1 MIETLAWIALALALL
16 PVLVGGINLG
26 LYRRPPRAGGGTAA
40 LSVLIPARNEAANIG
55 DALRSVLA
63 NRDLELEVV
72 VLDDES
78 QDDTAAIVRALAEE
92 DPRVRLAPAP
102 ALPPGW
108 SGKQHACHV
117 LAGLA
122 KHGRLVFMDA
132 DVRLAPDA
140 LGRMGGFL
148 DRRGAKLAS
157 GFPRELTGGLGEALV
172 IPLIHFLLLGYL
184 PVWAM
189 RRSPSPA
196 LGAGCG
202 QLFIADREA
211 YREAGGHAAIRA
223 SLHDGIKLPR
233 AFRAAGHGTDLF
245 DATDLADCRMYSGLG
260 EVWSGFSK
268 NATEGM
274 ATPKALPLWTVLLFG
289 GQVLPFLLL
298 AAAVPLGWDSPVAL
312 LSGIAVGAALAFRLA
327 MAWRFRQS
335 APAALLHPLGILLV
349 LAIQWTALVRARRG
363 RPATWRGRSY
373 GTP

>member
-92 DPRVRLAPAP
+92 DPRVRLAQAP

-148 DRRGAKLAS
+148 DRGGAKLAS
-157 GFPRELTGGLGEALV
+157 GVPRELTGGLGEALV

-189 RRSPSPA
+189 RRSPSPG

-312 LSGIAVGAALAFRLA
+312 LSGIAAGAALAFRLA

-335 APAALLHPLGILLV
+335 VPAALLHPLGILLV

>member
-16 PVLVGGINLG
+16 PVLVGAINLG

-92 DPRVRLAPAP
+92 DPRVRLAQAP

-148 DRRGAKLAS
+148 DRGGAKLAS

-189 RRSPSPA
+189 RRSPSPG

-312 LSGIAVGAALAFRLA
+312 LSGIAAGAALAFRLA

-335 APAALLHPLGILLV
+335 VPAALLHPLGILLV
-349 LAIQWTALVRARRG
+349 LAIQWTALVRSRRG

>member
-148 DRRGAKLAS
+148 DRGGAKLAS

-189 RRSPSPA
+189 RRSPSPG

-312 LSGIAVGAALAFRLA
+312 LSGIAAGAALAFRLA

-335 APAALLHPLGILLV
+335 VPAALLHPLGILLV

>member
-1 MIETLAWIALALALL
+1 MIETLAWIALALALA
-16 PVLVGGINLG
+16 PVLVGAINLG
-26 LYRRPPRAGGGTAA
+26 LYRRPPRASVGTAA
-40 LSVLIPARNEAANIG
+40 LSVLIPARDEAANIG

-78 QDDTAAIVRALAEE
+78 RDDTAAIVGALAEE
-92 DPRVRLAPAP
+92 DPRVRLARAP

-148 DRRGAKLAS
+148 DRGGAKLAS

-189 RRSPSPA
+189 RRGLSPG

-233 AFRAAGHGTDLF
+233 AFRASGHMTDLF

-260 EVWSGFSK
+260 EVWAGFSK

-274 ATPKALPLWTVLLFG
+274 ATPRALPLWTVLLFG

-298 AAAVPLGWDSPVAL
+298 AAAGPLGWGSPVAL
-312 LSGIAVGAALAFRLA
+312 LGGIAAGAALAFRLV
-327 MAWRFRQS
+327 MARRFRQS
-335 APAALLHPLGILLV
+335 VPAALLHPLGILLV

>member
-92 DPRVRLAPAP
+92 DPRVRLAQAP

-148 DRRGAKLAS
+148 DRGGAKLAS

-189 RRSPSPA
+189 RRSPSPG

-312 LSGIAVGAALAFRLA
+312 LSGIAAGAALAFRLA

-335 APAALLHPLGILLV
+335 VPAALLHPLGILLV